1 MSRVA
6 RRQQVDADQGAVQ
19 EVAVAAEVA
28 AAGTLALRLPVRGF
42 LRATWSQ
49 GPTSEP
55 GGVA

>member
-28 AAGTLALRLPVRGF
+28 VAVVEGDMAVAVDEVLRGDYRRYRRMF
-42 LRATWSQ
+42 NER
-49 GPTSEP
+49 
-55 GGVA
+55 